1 MVAGPRI
8 HHEVLGLMD
17 RASNIVVFSTN
28 VDRKTALVCTDA
40 TPKKADENFGFNLA
54 IWLDGSN
61 DHVGSMEGPNVASP
75 KEAEMRAM
83 LIWAYKLLS
92 HSLEIQFSGP

>member
-8 HHEVLGLMD
+8 HHEVMD

-28 VDRKTALVCTDA
+28 VDEKTPLVCTDA
-40 TPKKADENFGFNLA
+40 TLKKEDENFGFNFA
-54 IWLDGSN
+54 IWIDGSN
-61 DHVGSMEGPNVASP
+61 DHLGSMEGPNVASP

-83 LIWAYKLLS
+83 LI
-92 HSLEIQFSGP
+92 